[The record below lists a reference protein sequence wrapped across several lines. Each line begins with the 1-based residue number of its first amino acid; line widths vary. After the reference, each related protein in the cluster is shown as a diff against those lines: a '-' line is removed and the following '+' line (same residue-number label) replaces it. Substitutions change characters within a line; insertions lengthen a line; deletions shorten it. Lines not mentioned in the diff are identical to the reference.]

1 MGESMCTAINETR
14 GRHLFGRT
22 LDLEY
27 SLSEQAVI
35 TPRRF
40 QLNFLHEPS
49 LKNHLAIIGIA
60 HVSGGTPLYYD
71 AANEAGLAAAGL
83 NFGGSAKYSKPQK
96 STRNI
101 ASFEFIPWVLGQC
114 KSVSEAAE
122 LLGNTTLTDDSFSAS
137 LPATP
142 MHWLIGDRTGS
153 VAVEPTADGLKI
165 REDPFGVL
173 TNEPPLDYHLTNIK
187 NYMSLTPMPPQNA
200 LCPNINLKPYSR
212 GMGAIGLPGDFS
224 SASRFVR
231 AVFVKSHTLTESDES
246 AAVNRFFRIMDS
258 VSVSRGCI
266 ITDGGK
272 AVSTVYVSCADTE
285 SAIYYFS
292 TYGNRSIRSLR
303 LSDANLDSSEIFAET
318 M

>member
-1 MGESMCTAINETR
+1 MCTAINETR

-35 TPRRF
+35 VPRHF
-40 QLNFLHEPS
+40 ELNFLHEPS

-60 HVSGGTPLYYD
+60 HVSNGTPLYYD

-83 NFGGSAKYSKPQK
+83 NFGGSAKYSKLQK

-101 ASFEFIPWVLGQC
+101 SSFELIPWVLGQC

-122 LLGNTTLTDDSFSAS
+122 LLGNTTLTDDSFSTS

-153 VAVEPTADGLKI
+153 IAVEPTADGLKI

-173 TNEPPLDYHLTNIK
+173 TNEPPLDYHQTNLK

-200 LCPNINLKPYSR
+200 LCPDIQLKPYSR

-231 AVFVKSHTLTESDES
+231 AVFVKSHTLPESDEPT
-246 AAVNRFFRIMDS
+246 AVNRFFRIMDS
-258 VSVSRGCI
+258 VSVPRGCI

-272 AVSTVYVSCADTE
+272 AVSTVYASCADTE
-285 SAIYYFS
+285 NATYYFS
-292 TYGNRSIRSLR
+292 TYGDRSIRFLR
-303 LSDANLDSSEIFAET
+303 LNDAELDSDKIIRKT
-318 M
+318 I